1 MFVFRLEGQDAAGQ
15 SRPTVFRLNMRNP
28 ESMFLAK
35 QFELRPEDVIYVSNA
50 PMYEWEK
57 IITPIVQVLIV
68 GQRVGTY

>member
-1 MFVFRLEGQDAAGQ
+1 M
-15 SRPTVFRLNMRNP
+15 VFRLNMRNP

-35 QFELRPEDVIYVSNA
+35 QFELLPEDVVYVSNA

>member
-1 MFVFRLEGQDAAGQ
+1 M
-15 SRPTVFRLNMRNP
+15 FRLNMRNP

-35 QFELRPEDVIYVSNA
+35 QFELLPEDVVYVSNA